1 MFFGPAC
8 DDISDLFNVW
18 KTLLADAAMK
28 ENITY
33 AHKEALNYCMKFAE
47 KKTPLLI

>member
-18 KTLLADAAMK
+18 KTLLADTAMK
-28 ENITY
+28 ET
-33 AHKEALNYCMKFAE
+33 
-47 KKTPLLI
+47 LLMLTRRHLIIA